1 MKNVKISVFNSGDI
15 DSQYASL
22 ESATRSEIE
31 LGGGLKAKFSRPLG
45 VKFMGMTVATIS
57 SIAMDMSRN
66 ISSIEMNAPF
76 FVKNQVENEIKKAA
90 QKISYEKIEEFLDYA
105 GIADNSEI
113 EIKINSDGSVN
124 VASSAGIGVGSPRRN
139 LREFKVFKNGEI
151 EGGAGSLDSKVWRI
165 FQSLLG

>member
-1 MKNVKISVFNSGDI
+1 MKNVKISVFNSSDI

-45 VKFMGMTVATIS
+45 VKFMGMTVAAVS
-57 SIAMDMSRN
+57 EIAIDMSKN
-66 ISSIEMNAPF
+66 ISSLEMNAPF
-76 FVKNQVENEIKKAA
+76 FVKKQVENEIKKMA

-105 GIADNSEI
+105 GIGDNSEI
-113 EIKINSDGSVN
+113 EIKINSDGSAN
-124 VASSAGIGVGSPRRN
+124 VASSSGLSVGSPRQS
-139 LREFKVFKNGEI
+139 LREFKVLKNGEI

>member
-1 MKNVKISVFNSGDI
+1 MSYLTEIIFSS
-15 DSQYASL
+15 SL
-22 ESATRSEIE
+22 FYT
-31 LGGGLKAKFSRPLG
+31 K
-45 VKFMGMTVATIS
+45 
-57 SIAMDMSRN
+57 
-66 ISSIEMNAPF
+66 
-76 FVKNQVENEIKKAA
+76 
-90 QKISYEKIEEFLDYA
+90 
-105 GIADNSEI
+105 I